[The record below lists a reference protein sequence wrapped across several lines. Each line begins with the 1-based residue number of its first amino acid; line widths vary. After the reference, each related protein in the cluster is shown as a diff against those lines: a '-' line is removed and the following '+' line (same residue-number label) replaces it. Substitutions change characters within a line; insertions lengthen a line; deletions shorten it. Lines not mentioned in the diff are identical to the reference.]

1 MSVYK
6 SQLWSQE
13 VTTSPRNR
21 VKTAPDL
28 GLVTSPF
35 SMDHKIVNQ
44 KYEVILRQYTVCR
57 NLVFAPLAL
66 SSASFISL
74 GPGIT
79 GTDEF

>member
-28 GLVTSPF
+28 GLVTTPISL
-35 SMDHKIVNQ
+35 DHKIVNQ
-44 KYEVILRQYTVCR
+44 
-57 NLVFAPLAL
+57 
-66 SSASFISL
+66 
-74 GPGIT
+74 
-79 GTDEF
+79 